1 MIKLLTKLPKSG
13 ELHHR
18 IIETQLQMKKKI
30 LDLIKKYLNKDGSPK
45 KRQKVIDDIRLIQRY
60 NNGISKNKF
69 FR

>member
-30 LDLIKKYLNKDGSPK
+30 LYLIKKYINKDESPE
-45 KRQKVIDDIRLIQRY
+45 KRQKVIDDVRLIQRY

-69 FR
+69 VR